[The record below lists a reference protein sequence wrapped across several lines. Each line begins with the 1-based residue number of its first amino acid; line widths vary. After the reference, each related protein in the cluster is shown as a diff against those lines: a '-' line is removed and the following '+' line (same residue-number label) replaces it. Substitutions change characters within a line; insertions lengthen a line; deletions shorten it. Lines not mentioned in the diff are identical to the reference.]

1 MELQNAP
8 CFHGRLWSAG
18 SWLEDPRSRRGV
30 DSCPQDHSGPLSHVI
45 YPSNCVES
53 GVSLLA
59 GRNHQKGQACGF
71 LQTRLMTFPFLKS
84 HETFFSKKK
93 WYKTEA
99 VLNSASLPLT
109 LDPWKPGLHS
119 MVPKCDRHCADTW
132 DAGSKL
138 RDLLGMI
145 FQIYSPAIHPF
156 KWLNDVEASKVVTH
170 ILRGTGEVESQ
181 VKNITYCICMITGK
195 RRSRLS
201 FHDFVAVPMGRA
213 LRDDILNPAIPLGSL
228 KKRRQGMTLSFFCR
242 ERCLK
247 IASLSTSSINIISF

>member
-1 MELQNAP
+1 M
-8 CFHGRLWSAG
+8 
-18 SWLEDPRSRRGV
+18 
-30 DSCPQDHSGPLSHVI
+30 I

-119 MVPKCDRHCADTW
+119 MVPSVTDTVLTHGML
-132 DAGSKL
+132 APTEGSPGDDFP
-138 RDLLGMI
+138 DL
-145 FQIYSPAIHPF
+145 FTCH
-156 KWLNDVEASKVVTH
+156 
-170 ILRGTGEVESQ
+170 
-181 VKNITYCICMITGK
+181 
-195 RRSRLS
+195 
-201 FHDFVAVPMGRA
+201 
-213 LRDDILNPAIPLGSL
+213 
-228 KKRRQGMTLSFFCR
+228 
-242 ERCLK
+242 
-247 IASLSTSSINIISF
+247 SSIQVVE